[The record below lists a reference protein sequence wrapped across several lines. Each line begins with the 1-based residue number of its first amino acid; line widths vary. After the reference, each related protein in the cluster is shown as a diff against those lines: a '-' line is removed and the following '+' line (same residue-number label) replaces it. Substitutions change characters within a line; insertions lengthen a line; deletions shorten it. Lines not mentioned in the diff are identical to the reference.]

1 MVECLIVIWET
12 LFCVLA
18 PLLGLGAIAAVGFGL
33 CH

>member
-12 LFCVLA
+12 LFGVLA
-18 PLLGLGAIAAVGFGL
+18 PILGLGAIAAMGFAL